1 MRSEPSKKNEWLNRK
16 PLDKPHKVCYTMSVL
31 KERDTTKCQVSVEK
45 KFLKKPKKV
54 LDKLPTLW
62 YNKNVNKRC
71 HLSKS
76 RKELIL

>member
-1 MRSEPSKKNEWLNRK
+1 
-16 PLDKPHKVCYTMSVL
+16 MSVL
-31 KERDTTKCQVSVEK
+31 KERDTTKYQVSVEK